1 MDSQDQTEIS
11 AVKRVDSTSKVLN
24 SFINEEKERCSYKRR
39 LNLIVHNVLESSA
52 DNGSKGKSHNIS
64 TVTAKFLGVKV
75 KITNANRI
83 GQKKDNQPRPRYLLS
98 LNVRKL

>member
-1 MDSQDQTEIS
+1 M
-11 AVKRVDSTSKVLN
+11 
-24 SFINEEKERCSYKRR
+24 YKRR

-52 DNGSKGKSHNIS
+52 DNGSKRKSHDIS

-83 GQKKDNQPRPRYLLS
+83 GQKKDNQPRPRLIEISVESEHEKAVILDS
-98 LNVRKL
+98 CTKLCAKNNPEDIQKVYITL